1 MPALL
6 VGACA
11 VYLSVLAGDYVL
23 ASADPV
29 VVPTTATAAPPAPA
43 APATQAERPA
53 AAAAPERPQR
63 PATPAPPP
71 ARVVA
76 ASAPVERRPE
86 PKPAP
91 APAPVARPAATPL
104 SLVQTRALTKA
115 ISRSGSA
122 LARTSTTWSPFATSS
137 TGTAGTTALSPWTA
151 PVTGYRLTAR
161 FGESGRRWASTHT
174 GLDFA
179 APAGTAVVAVDAG
192 VVLSAGWN
200 GSYGQQV
207 VLRHADGTE
216 TSYSHLSRLD
226 VARGATVGRG
236 QLVGRVGSTGN
247 STGPHLHLEVRPGG
261 GDPVDPALALR
272 QHGVPV

>member
-1 MPALL
+1 MPDPSSTHPWYTQWWVPAVL

-23 ASADPV
+23 AAAADPV
-29 VVPTTATAAPPAPA
+29 LPAAPATASAAPA
-43 APATQAERPA
+43 APA
-53 AAAAPERPQR
+53 
-63 PATPAPPP
+63 

-76 ASAPVERRPE
+76 AAAPLEKRPE
-86 PKPAP
+86 PRPAP
-91 APAPVARPAATPL
+91 KPVVRAAAAVPL
-104 SLVQTRALTKA
+104 SLGQTRALTKA

-122 LARTSTTWSPFATSS
+122 LLRAATASAWTPFAAPASTTG
-137 TGTAGTTALSPWTA
+137 TGALSPWTA

-161 FGESGRRWASTHT
+161 FGEQGQRWARTHT

-179 APAGTAVVAVDAG
+179 APAGTAVVSVDAG

-207 VLRHADGTE
+207 VVRHADGTE
-216 TSYSHLSRLD
+216 TSYAHLSRLD
-226 VARGATVGRG
+226 VVSGAAVARG
-236 QLVGRVGSTGN
+236 QLLGRVGSTGN

-261 GDPVDPALALR
+261 GDPVDPALALQQR
-272 QHGVPV
+272 GVPV